1 MPKHYFPTEDERICQ
16 CGKSKK
22 EIGTVST
29 DQLDYI
35 PASFR
40 VIEHITHK
48 FACKTCQ
55 EGVVEGKRPNQIL
68 SGGKATEGLIA
79 QISTAKHADHLP
91 LYRQEQIYAREG
103 VDVPRSSM
111 GRWLD
116 QSAVPLKLIVDRMH
130 ELVLQSKMVEV
141 DESPVRF
148 LDKNI
153 LPKKSKMGYVWV
165 LHGDNDHPYT
175 IFDFQPDRTAE
186 RAKAILRGYSNF
198 LLTDGYGGY
207 EWFDQ
212 ERSANCNVHA
222 RRYFEKSI
230 KYDKKKAGLIL
241 ALYTKLFEIER
252 QNQSLT
258 EEELLT
264 VRQKESHSDSQP
276 DKRIDDLMAAYYSA
290 QIDSGNR
297 N

>member
-1 MPKHYFPTEDERICQ
+1 
-16 CGKSKK
+16 
-22 EIGTVST
+22 
-29 DQLDYI
+29 
-35 PASFR
+35 
-40 VIEHITHK
+40 
-48 FACKTCQ
+48 
-55 EGVVEGKRPNQIL
+55 
-68 SGGKATEGLIA
+68 
-79 QISTAKHADHLP
+79 
-91 LYRQEQIYAREG
+91 
-103 VDVPRSSM
+103 
-111 GRWLD
+111 
-116 QSAVPLKLIVDRMH
+116 MH

-165 LHGDNDHPYT
+165 LHGDNVHPYT
-175 IFDFQPDRTAE
+175 IFDFQPDRTAD

-212 ERSANCNVHA
+212 QRSANCNVHS
-222 RRYFEKSI
+222 RRYFEKAV

-252 QNQSLT
+252 INQSSA

-264 VRQKESHSDSQP
+264 VRQKEFIPILNKMKELMISWQVITPPRSTLALQS
-276 DKRIDDLMAAYYSA
+276 ITLCLGGISCADLQNM
-290 QIDSGNR
+290 DF
-297 N
+297 